1 MKKLI
6 AIALV
11 IVTCCA
17 CIAGCGGDKYADLKL
32 DVNGFGRNLLGSSS
46 FQYAPEALDN
56 PEFAAETLK
65 IDTADL
71 NTADGKPELFYSVSA
86 SSPEAVFVIG
96 AKDAAAA
103 KKISDGPIKD
113 WIKVNRDGYANYGP
127 EQVPKLDSAINRVAG
142 RYVIVVVSSDNAAA
156 KTKLTSLLDTALS
169 LS

>member
-6 AIALV
+6 ALILALV
-11 IVTCCA
+11 TVCA
-17 CIAGCGGDKYADLKL
+17 CAAGCGGDKYADLKL

-46 FQYAPEALDN
+46 FQYTPEMLDN
-56 PEFAAETLK
+56 PEFAAEALK

-71 NTADGKPELFYSVSA
+71 NIVDGKPELFYAVSA

-103 KKISDGPIKD
+103 KKISDGPVKD
-113 WIKVNRDGYANYGP
+113 WIKVNRDGYASYGP

-142 RYVIVVVSSDNAAA
+142 RYVIVVVSSDNTAA
-156 KTKLTSLLDTALS
+156 KTKLTSLLDTALKIG
-169 LS
+169 